1 MKTLSLLLLL
11 LSIPQNF
18 TNQDSLFWF
27 DMNSV
32 LDKPPSAPAVMDGI
46 FGTSQIMVL
55 DSLKNMRKLS
65 NEGFRL
71 QIYETSSKPTADSI
85 VNYFQ
90 NLLSQEIYV
99 VFEAPLYKL
108 RVGDFLYKKNADVE
122 KSKLEKMGIKNIWI
136 VRSRILDYKI

>member
-1 MKTLSLLLLL
+1 MYEILLVDGKKVGFQLNRCGICDENFIIIIIIIIN
-11 LSIPQNF
+11 STNF

-71 QIYETSSKPTADSI
+71 RFMDLFKA
-85 VNYFQ
+85 N
-90 NLLSQEIYV
+90 
-99 VFEAPLYKL
+99 
-108 RVGDFLYKKNADVE
+108 R
-122 KSKLEKMGIKNIWI
+122 
-136 VRSRILDYKI
+136 

>member
-90 NLLSQEIYV
+90 NLLDHQTLLSVWILEPETTNAFGQQHHY
-99 VFEAPLYKL
+99 
-108 RVGDFLYKKNADVE
+108 GD
-122 KSKLEKMGIKNIWI
+122 
-136 VRSRILDYKI
+136 